1 MEDNLQKFLDEL
13 RSRIAVSDVVS
24 EKVKLT
30 KRGRE
35 YMGLCP
41 FHNEKTPSFTVND
54 AKGFYHCFGCGAH
67 GDIVGFE
74 MNANGL
80 PFMDALEKLAH
91 KAGLPMPKFS
101 KENSLEN
108 QKKQSLF
115 EIMELAT
122 SFYEKMLRL
131 PEGQKGLEYFYHRGL
146 TDDLIQKFRL
156 GYAPSN
162 NALKAHLKSKGVGET
177 EMFELGLIVA
187 PQDINGT
194 SHDFFKNRVMIPI
207 FDRQNHVIAFG
218 GRIMG
223 DGQPKYLNSPETN
236 LFNKRKMLYNY
247 NFARDAGYE
256 KKRLIVCEGYMDVI
270 ALDKFGFPYAVAP
283 MGTALTED
291 QIIKAWQVVPE
302 PVLCFDGDAAGIKA
316 AVRSID
322 RALPLL
328 KPGYSLQFMFL
339 PDKMDP
345 DEFLRAKG
353 SDEFEKLFSQTMP
366 LIDLVWQKNTRT
378 HLADTPERKA
388 LIEKN
393 IKEEILKIENK
404 DVRAYYITEM
414 KKRLFETYGQGSIKK
429 NAQTTS
435 TLKRTHHFTSPLKDV
450 DLRFILASL
459 ILFPCLAEEM
469 EEKLMMFDLSKF
481 KGTPILHRLFELS
494 HEEHDAEQIYQILC
508 NEGFEKDLH
517 DLWELQ
523 MIRSQQT
530 DEFQI
535 RKQITELLTGVQI
548 NELKCDIREAALK
561 IEKQNAT
568 EADYEKYLAL
578 IEELNALI
586 AETDN

>member
-1 MEDNLQKFLDEL
+1 MEDNLQKFLEEL
-13 RSRIAVSDVVS
+13 RSRIAVSDIVS

-80 PFMDALEKLAH
+80 PFMDAIEKLAH

-108 QKKQSLF
+108 QKRQSLF
-115 EIMELAT
+115 EIMDLAA
-122 SFYEKMLRL
+122 SYYEKMLKL

-156 GYAPSN
+156 GFAPQN
-162 NALKAHLKSKGVGET
+162 NGLKAYLKSKGVSELD
-177 EMFELGLIVA
+177 MSELGLIVTS
-187 PQDINGT
+187 QESGT
-194 SHDFFKNRVMIPI
+194 THDFFKNRVMIPI

-353 SDEFEKLFSQTMP
+353 ADEFEKLFSQTMP

-404 DVRAYYITEM
+404 EVRAYYVTEM
-414 KKRLFETYGQGSIKK
+414 KKRLFETYGQGSFQKK
-429 NAQTTS
+429 QSNTS
-435 TLKRTHHFTSPLKDV
+435 YKRPHQITSPLKDV
-450 DLRFILASL
+450 DLRFILAAL
-459 ILFPCLAEEM
+459 LLFPQLAEEM

-481 KGTPILHRLFELS
+481 KGSMILMRLFELS
-494 HEEHDAEQIYQILC
+494 HDEHDSAKIYQTLC
-508 NEGFEKDLH
+508 AEGFEKDLNE
-517 DLWELQ
+517 LWELQ

-535 RKQITELLTGVQI
+535 KKQINELLTGVQI
-548 NELKCDIREAALK
+548 NELKRDIREAALK
-561 IEKQNAT
+561 IEKPNASASDL
-568 EADYEKYLAL
+568 EQYLTL

-586 AETDN
+586 AEMNN

>member
-1 MEDNLQKFLDEL
+1 MEENLQKFLEEL
-13 RSRIAVSDVVS
+13 RSRIAVSDIVS

-54 AKGFYHCFGCGAH
+54 SKGFYHCFGCGAH

-80 PFMDALEKLAH
+80 PFMDAIEKLAH
-91 KAGLPMPKFS
+91 KAGLPMPHFS

-108 QKKQSLF
+108 QKRQSLF
-115 EIMELAT
+115 EIMELAV
-122 SFYEKMLRL
+122 SFYEKALRL

-162 NALKAHLKSKGVGET
+162 NALKAYLKSKGVSEID
-177 EMFELGLIVA
+177 MSELGLIVM
-187 PQDINGT
+187 PQDKSGIT
-194 SHDFFKNRVMIPI
+194 HDFFKNRVMIPI

-302 PVLCFDGDAAGIKA
+302 PVLCFDGDTAGIKA

-339 PDKMDP
+339 PEKMDP

-353 SDEFEKLFSQTMP
+353 PAEFEKLFSETMP
-366 LIDLVWQKNTRT
+366 LIDLVWEKNTRT
-378 HLADTPERKA
+378 HLANTPERKA

-414 KKRLFETYGQGSIKK
+414 KKRLFETYGKGSIQK
-429 NAQTTS
+429 NTKS
-435 TLKRTHHFTSPLKDV
+435 TPSVQKVKHITAPLKDV
-450 DLRFILASL
+450 DLRFILAAL
-459 ILFPCLAEEM
+459 LLFPHLAEEM
-469 EEKLMMFDLSKF
+469 EERLMMFDLSKF
-481 KGTPILHRLFELS
+481 KGAPVLNRLFELS
-494 HEEHDAEQIYQILC
+494 HTTNSHNDIYQTLSK
-508 NEGFEKDLH
+508 EGFDKDLNE
-517 DLWELQ
+517 LWELQ
-523 MIRSQQT
+523 MIRTQQA

-535 RKQITELLTGVQI
+535 KKQITELLTGVQI
-548 NELKCDIREAALK
+548 NELRADIREAAVK
-561 IEKQNAT
+561 INKPDAT
-568 EADYEKYLAL
+568 DADYEQYLAM
-578 IEELNALI
+578 IEELNTLLN
-586 AETDN
+586 EMNQ